1 MLFQLI
7 YGLTSELTD
16 DSRGRLRRAVCNLK
30 TRPVKKTKVTRM
42 AYSLDMNS
50 DVIIFV
56 FQNID
61 DEIKVVVEK
70 KLKRNEMGKVFKRN
84 TNVCYQAHWGL

>member
-1 MLFQLI
+1 
-7 YGLTSELTD
+7 
-16 DSRGRLRRAVCNLK
+16 
-30 TRPVKKTKVTRM
+30 M
-42 AYSLDMNS
+42 AHSLDMNS

-70 KLKRNEMGKVFKRN
+70 KLTRNEMGKVFKRN
-84 TNVCYQAHWGL
+84 ANVCYQAHWGL

>member
-1 MLFQLI
+1 M
-7 YGLTSELTD
+7 
-16 DSRGRLRRAVCNLK
+16 
-30 TRPVKKTKVTRM
+30 KVTRM

-61 DEIKVVVEK
+61 DEIKVLVEK
-70 KLKRNEMGKVFKRN
+70 KLKRNEMGKVFKRSA
-84 TNVCYQAHWGL
+84 NVCYQAHWGL

>member
-1 MLFQLI
+1 
-7 YGLTSELTD
+7 
-16 DSRGRLRRAVCNLK
+16 
-30 TRPVKKTKVTRM
+30 M

-70 KLKRNEMGKVFKRN
+70 KLKRNEMGKVFKRFKKERFI
-84 TNVCYQAHWGL
+84 CR

>member
-1 MLFQLI
+1 
-7 YGLTSELTD
+7 
-16 DSRGRLRRAVCNLK
+16 
-30 TRPVKKTKVTRM
+30 M

-84 TNVCYQAHWGL
+84 ANVCYQAHWGLQN

>member
-1 MLFQLI
+1 
-7 YGLTSELTD
+7 
-16 DSRGRLRRAVCNLK
+16 
-30 TRPVKKTKVTRM
+30 M

-70 KLKRNEMGKVFKRN
+70 KLKRNEMGKVFKTN
-84 TNVCYQAHWGL
+84 ANVCYQAHWGL

>member
-30 TRPVKKTKVTRM
+30 TRPVKKNKIKVTRM

-84 TNVCYQAHWGL
+84 ANVCYQAH

>member
-1 MLFQLI
+1 
-7 YGLTSELTD
+7 
-16 DSRGRLRRAVCNLK
+16 
-30 TRPVKKTKVTRM
+30 M

-70 KLKRNEMGKVFKRN
+70 KLKRNGESF
-84 TNVCYQAHWGL
+84 

>member
-1 MLFQLI
+1 M
-7 YGLTSELTD
+7 
-16 DSRGRLRRAVCNLK
+16 
-30 TRPVKKTKVTRM
+30 KVTRM

-84 TNVCYQAHWGL
+84 ANVCYQAH